1 MSGISPSNAG
11 GAAWIPGWGARIPC
25 TSGPK
30 HQNIKQKQYCNKF
43 NKDLKE
49 EKKKLISTHG
59 SAWTPESMDLAD
71 ASDPQR

>member
-1 MSGISPSNAG
+1 MQGCRLDSGQ
-11 GAAWIPGWGARIPC
+11 GAKIPYVLREK
-25 TSGPK
+25 PK
-30 HQNIKQKQYCNKF
+30 KIKKTKKQKQKQYFNKF

-59 SAWTPESMDLAD
+59 SACPPESMDLAD